1 MREVKHNHVPASPA
15 SPVSPVSPVS
25 PKLLSSEGGPKL
37 RNRAGGNDRRRR
49 DTLGHFE
56 LVVLLALMRLN
67 DEAYGLPI
75 FEEIGARMGRDVAL
89 GSVYAALSRLEDKGY
104 VTSRLGAPTASRGGK
119 AKRFFKVTDE
129 GVREVH
135 GVRQTLVSMWQGIA

>member
-37 RNRAGGNDRRRR
+37 RSRAGGNDRRRR

-75 FEEIGARMGRDVAL
+75 FEEIGARMGREVAL

-119 AKRFFKVTDE
+119 AKRFFRVTDE

-135 GVRQTLVSMWQGIA
+135 GVRRTLVSMWQGIA

>member
-1 MREVKHNHVPASPA
+1 MRTLRGESRDTGTPAVAASPA
-15 SPVSPVSPVS
+15 SP
-25 PKLLSSEGGPKL
+25 KLRCGEGGPELRGSEGGKYK
-37 RNRAGGNDRRRR
+37 RRR

-75 FEEIGARMGRDVAL
+75 FEEIGARMGREVAL

-119 AKRFFKVTDE
+119 AKRFFRVTDE

-135 GVRQTLVSMWQGIA
+135 GVRRTLVSMWQGIA

>member
-1 MREVKHNHVPASPA
+1 MREVKYNHVPASPA
-15 SPVSPVSPVS
+15 SP
-25 PKLLSSEGGPKL
+25 KLRSSEGGPKL
-37 RNRAGGNDRRRR
+37 RSSEGGNDKRRR

-75 FEEIGARMGRDVAL
+75 FEEIGARMGREVAL
-89 GSVYAALSRLEDKGY
+89 GSVYAALGRLEDKGY

-119 AKRFFKVTDE
+119 AKRYFRVTDE

-135 GVRQTLVSMWQGIA
+135 GVRRTLVSMWQGLA

>member
-1 MREVKHNHVPASPA
+1 MREMEHK
-15 SPVSPVSPVS
+15 
-25 PKLLSSEGGPKL
+25 
-37 RNRAGGNDRRRR
+37 RRR

-75 FEEIGARMGRDVAL
+75 FEEIGARMGREVAL
-89 GSVYAALSRLEDKGY
+89 GSVYA
-104 VTSRLGAPTASRGGK
+104 SRLGTPTASRGGK
-119 AKRFFKVTDE
+119 AKRFFRVTDE

-135 GVRQTLVSMWQGIA
+135 GVRRTLVSMWQGIA

>member
-1 MREVKHNHVPASPA
+1 MREAKYNHLPAAPA
-15 SPVSPVSPVS
+15 A
-25 PKLLSSEGGPKL
+25 PKLRGSEGGKYK
-37 RNRAGGNDRRRR
+37 RRR

-75 FEEIGARMGRDVAL
+75 FEEIGARMGREVAL
-89 GSVYAALSRLEDKGY
+89 GSVYAALGRLEDKGY

-119 AKRFFKVTDE
+119 AKRFFRVTDE

-135 GVRQTLVSMWQGIA
+135 GVRRTLVSMWQGI